1 MTKIKVQDAARQL
14 GAGAKELMDRIS
26 GTRKGT
32 QDTLGAL
39 RKLEEQ
45 LSAKEAQAREEA
57 ERVRAEQERIQE
69 EQDRIDA
76 AKAQDEALRAA
87 VLAERARREA
97 APTAENQENTQ
108 EPAKAEAP
116 KAEAPKAE
124 AAQPAARPQQPA
136 RPQQGNRPQGDRRP
150 QRPGAFTPRPFVPNP
165 NDPNALVN
173 RQNPNFVPPQGAQQG
188 ERRPYAPRDGQ
199 QGDRRPYPPR
209 DGERRPYAPRDGQ
222 QGDRR
227 PYPPRDGGRPFTPK
241 DKDSDAPQQRRP
253 APRNGGFGRPK
264 APELTPVMEKER
276 VSNYDPNKN
285 NYQRQHDPEKKAQKP
300 KKQIMKENVRAAGG
314 LDDEWRRSKKP
325 KKGQQTQPRPEPVK
339 IEKAYMTA
347 EKITVKDLT
356 ERIGKPAGEIIKK
369 LLLLGIMATINQ
381 ELDFDT
387 AQLVC
392 SEFGIELE
400 MKMEKT
406 YEETLEEETEA
417 DK

>member
-124 AAQPAARPQQPA
+124 AAQPAACPIAMQHGIMRTAPA
-136 RPQQGNRPQGDRRP
+136 
-150 QRPGAFTPRPFVPNP
+150 AC
-165 NDPNALVN
+165 
-173 RQNPNFVPPQGAQQG
+173 
-188 ERRPYAPRDGQ
+188 
-199 QGDRRPYPPR
+199 
-209 DGERRPYAPRDGQ
+209 
-222 QGDRR
+222 
-227 PYPPRDGGRPFTPK
+227 
-241 DKDSDAPQQRRP
+241 DSADIERP
-253 APRNGGFGRPK
+253 A
-264 APELTPVMEKER
+264 T
-276 VSNYDPNKN
+276 
-285 NYQRQHDPEKKAQKP
+285 
-300 KKQIMKENVRAAGG
+300 I
-314 LDDEWRRSKKP
+314 RSSHPSGKRLRY
-325 KKGQQTQPRPEPVK
+325 G
-339 IEKAYMTA
+339 
-347 EKITVKDLT
+347 TVYT
-356 ERIGKPAGEIIKK
+356 G
-369 LLLLGIMATINQ
+369 AT
-381 ELDFDT
+381 
-387 AQLVC
+387 
-392 SEFGIELE
+392 SS
-400 MKMEKT
+400 
-406 YEETLEEETEA
+406 
-417 DK
+417 

>member
-136 RPQQGNRPQGDRRP
+136 RSPAGQSSAGRPPSSAPGRFHAPALCSQP
-150 QRPGAFTPRPFVPNP
+150 QRPQCA
-165 NDPNALVN
+165 
-173 RQNPNFVPPQGAQQG
+173 
-188 ERRPYAPRDGQ
+188 GQ
-199 QGDRRPYPPR
+199 
-209 DGERRPYAPRDGQ
+209 
-222 QGDRR
+222 
-227 PYPPRDGGRPFTPK
+227 
-241 DKDSDAPQQRRP
+241 P
-253 APRNGGFGRPK
+253 AESQLRASAG
-264 APELTPVMEKER
+264 
-276 VSNYDPNKN
+276 
-285 NYQRQHDPEKKAQKP
+285 
-300 KKQIMKENVRAAGG
+300 RAAGRAPP
-314 LDDEWRRSKKP
+314 LCTQRRS
-325 KKGQQTQPRPEPVK
+325 
-339 IEKAYMTA
+339 
-347 EKITVKDLT
+347 
-356 ERIGKPAGEIIKK
+356 AG
-369 LLLLGIMATINQ
+369 
-381 ELDFDT
+381 
-387 AQLVC
+387 
-392 SEFGIELE
+392 
-400 MKMEKT
+400 
-406 YEETLEEETEA
+406 
-417 DK
+417 